1 VYMKKLLQTEKTN
14 PILGK
19 NKLTFGQRS
28 ADKLSQ
34 FMGSWTFLIL
44 FIFVLVLWMAIN
56 FIAWQYRW
64 DPYPFILLNL
74 ALSFTAALQ
83 APIILMSENR
93 QADRDRLTAKYDYA
107 VNRKA
112 EREIQLIQKELA
124 DIKKILTKLSK

>member
-1 VYMKKLLQTEKTN
+1 MYMKKLLQTEKTN